1 MNTDLQAIG
10 WVAAALVT
18 AMVVALITTP
28 VVRALAFRVGAVD
41 VPKDSRRMHDH
52 PIPRMGGLAIFFG
65 FILSAIIYVE
75 ITPQFQGMMLGAV
88 IIVVLGIFDDIY
100 ALGAKFKLLVQI
112 AAALVAVHFGNVIQI
127 ISNPNV
133 LSPNPYWDL
142 GWLAVPATVLWI
154 VAITN
159 AVNLIDGLDGLACGV
174 STISSMTMLV
184 ISLAVADGPVAVIMA
199 ALAGGCIG
207 FLPYNLNPAKIFM
220 GDTGSTFLGFV
231 LATVSIQ
238 GLFKFYTIIS
248 FAVPFLML
256 GLPLFDTCFAI
267 LRRLAKGQSPMA
279 PDRSHVHHR
288 LIDMGFNQKQAV
300 AILYVISAILGLS
313 AVVLTTSGALKAMV
327 LLCALCLAG
336 LISGKIFLSHN
347 ENHQEKTKEKE
358 SNDHAIESHDDLR
371 DPPGGGEDGPSGKG
385 TGEQS

>member
-112 AAALVAVHFGNVIQI
+112 VAALVAVHFGNVIQI

-142 GWLAVPATVLWI
+142 GWLAVPATVL
-154 VAITN
+154 
-159 AVNLIDGLDGLACGV
+159 
-174 STISSMTMLV
+174 
-184 ISLAVADGPVAVIMA
+184 
-199 ALAGGCIG
+199 
-207 FLPYNLNPAKIFM
+207 
-220 GDTGSTFLGFV
+220 
-231 LATVSIQ
+231 
-238 GLFKFYTIIS
+238 
-248 FAVPFLML
+248 
-256 GLPLFDTCFAI
+256 
-267 LRRLAKGQSPMA
+267 
-279 PDRSHVHHR
+279 
-288 LIDMGFNQKQAV
+288 
-300 AILYVISAILGLS
+300 
-313 AVVLTTSGALKAMV
+313 
-327 LLCALCLAG
+327 
-336 LISGKIFLSHN
+336 
-347 ENHQEKTKEKE
+347 
-358 SNDHAIESHDDLR
+358 
-371 DPPGGGEDGPSGKG
+371 
-385 TGEQS
+385 